1 MPTTVNLV
9 SDNPTVAIIGGSGF
23 YHLQSEL
30 ERAQEA
36 FLEMETPYSN
46 SAIKLGIEELNG
58 LRVFFLARHGEQHR
72 FPPHRINYRAN
83 LCALREAGVKKIIA
97 VNTVGAISPDLQPG
111 DLLIPDQ
118 LIDYTWGREHTIFDG
133 LNTLGDH
140 VDFTYPFTRSM
151 REILIAQAEK
161 LALTFTAKGCV
172 GCTQGPRLETA
183 AEIRRLKNDG
193 CDAVGMTMMPEAALA
208 REMKID
214 YASISLVVNKAA
226 GLDGELIS
234 IEKIREVFVSGHRI
248 VRELIKACLP
258 KLLE

>member
-1 MPTTVNLV
+1 M
-9 SDNPTVAIIGGSGF
+9 SDNPTIAIIGGSGF
-23 YHLQSEL
+23 YHLQSDL
-30 ERAQEA
+30 ERVQED
-36 FLEMETPYSN
+36 FLEVETAYSN
-46 SAIKLGIEELNG
+46 TPVKLGIEVMNG
-58 LRVFFLARHGEQHR
+58 CPVFFLARHGEQHR

-83 LCALREAGVKKIIA
+83 LCALRDAGVKKIIA
-97 VNTVGAISPDLQPG
+97 VNTVGAISPDLYPG

-140 VDFTYPFTRSM
+140 VDFTYPFTRSI
-151 REILIAQAEK
+151 REILIAEAKK
-161 LALTFTAKGCV
+161 LSLPYTAQGCV

-183 AEIRRLKNDG
+183 AEIQRLKNDG

-226 GLDGELIS
+226 GLDGESIS
-234 IEKIREVFVSGHRI
+234 IDSIKEVFASGHKI

-258 KLLE
+258 RLLQ